1 MSRNLCIG
9 DPPKNPFGIHQLPCL
24 PSISCGGSWYAL
36 VTENIVM
43 KTSRS
48 RELPPEVLNVGILV
62 NDVFEL
68 DMISLS
74 RAAYLAREQERQLC
88 YDVSIR
94 SLTNRD
100 WVKSRRQGHGGV

>member
-1 MSRNLCIG
+1 MVRYYITLLPYPMSRNLCIG

-43 KTSRS
+43 KTSR

-62 NDVFEL
+62 NDVFDL

-74 RAAYLAREQERQLC
+74 GQLIWR
-88 YDVSIR
+88 VSR
-94 SLTNRD
+94 SDSSAMTYPF
-100 WVKSRRQGHGGV
+100 GA